1 MRTLWLALLLA
12 LLFVPAAQAQD
23 EKVLRIGWSQDPR
36 TLNPFVDL
44 DEEDF
49 NVWALNWDF
58 LVNVSPEDLSPAP
71 GIAESWEVS
80 EDRRTVTFHL
90 VEDANWSDGEPITA
104 EDVKWSLE
112 TLGSNGPLFSS
123 YTENVESITTPDD
136 STVVIET
143 SKPDTRIVGGLLIY
157 ILPEHIWGDVP
168 VKRLT
173 GSYKPD
179 MPLVGSG
186 PYIAT
191 EFERNRIIR
200 MERNP
205 EFRGPAPKFREIQFI
220 KYGSDDA
227 VTRALTLGEVDLV
240 EEVPEGAFER
250 LGRERNIE
258 TIRSPSP
265 EFTQLTFNLCAR
277 DRCPDARLNPAVQ
290 DRAVRQAVGYAV
302 DRERINEIAARGT
315 AFVGHGLLP
324 EWYRSFYEVPEED
337 YPFDPARAEALLDEA
352 GYLPGEDGIRAKGDT
367 KLSFDLAVRSEEQS
381 NIQAARLVAEM
392 AREVGIEF
400 KVDVMSTDRL
410 TEITTRRVDDKPAPE
425 FDTFIWGWGGDAY
438 DPSFLLNLLTT
449 GAIDQQL
456 SDAFYSNP
464 EYDRLY
470 AEQSGEFDP
479 AARKEIIRQ
488 MIAIAQRDLPYL
500 VLTVDPG
507 LQAYR
512 TDRIASPPRACPAE
526 TGDLWCAQVS
536 YEPVLTLAPASAETA
551 AATSDDGGT
560 SGLVYVL
567 IAVGVAALALVAF
580 LVIRRRRAKGEALEV

>member
-12 LLFVPAAQAQD
+12 LLIVPAAQAQD

-90 VEDANWSDGEPITA
+90 VEGANWSDGEPITA

>member
-1 MRTLWLALLLA
+1 MRTVWLAVLLALLL
-12 LLFVPAAQAQD
+12 VPAAQAQD
-23 EKVLRIGWSQDPR
+23 ENVLRIGWSQDPR
-36 TLNPFVDL
+36 TLSPFVDL

-49 NVWALNWDF
+49 SVWALNWDF
-58 LVNVSPEDLSPAP
+58 LVNVDPDDLSPAP
-71 GIAESWEVS
+71 GLAESWDVS
-80 EDRRTVTFHL
+80 EDGRTVTFHL
-90 VEDANWSDGEPITA
+90 VEGARWSDGEPITS

-220 KYGSDDA
+220 KYGSADA

-240 EEVPEGAFER
+240 EEVPKGAFER

-265 EFTQLTFNLCAR
+265 EFTQLAFNLCER

-290 DRAVRQAVGYAV
+290 DRAVRQAVAFAV

-315 AFVGHGLLP
+315 SFVGHGLLP
-324 EWYRSFYEVPEED
+324 EWYRSFYEVPAED

-352 GYLPGEDGIRAKGDT
+352 GYVPGEDGIRAKGDT
-367 KLSFDLAVRSEEQS
+367 KLSFDLAVRSEDQS
-381 NIQAARLVAEM
+381 NVQAARLVAEM

-438 DPSFLLNLLTT
+438 DPSFLLNLLTSD
-449 GAIDQQL
+449 AIDQQL

-464 EYDRLY
+464 EYDRLFS
-470 AEQSGEFDP
+470 EQSGEFDA
-479 AARKEIIRQ
+479 AARKEIIGQ

-536 YEPVLTLAPASAETA
+536 YEPALTLAPASAETA